1 MGGEFINKTHS
12 FLKLFMI
19 LNVIFLSATS
29 TPSLLGKHHR
39 YFEIGD
45 QALLQKDYDK
55 AIFNYLKGINYAD
68 KKDIAKVWDDLG
80 YAYLQKEKYSD
91 AITCLIKAIH
101 AHPENFNPRLYL
113 AAAYLFTG
121 EVELAS
127 QELNHT
133 EKNIYFDERWY
144 DEAQSLT
151 VMNENGD
158 RIIQDTLEKLRREK
172 GVYLHKTSKETDA
185 KSQTVLY
192 IDAFD
197 DKNEAVFYFMQGLAY
212 QKISDHKMARIK
224 FQAASEAGFE
234 GSELRSSQ
242 IHYQLKGHDTGLLE
256 NKLKKFLEVLKK
268 GEIEEAYIALEEAM
282 LINEQSFVINHNLAL
297 LYFDEYQLDQSK
309 MEKLERAEIYCVR
322 ALWYKDYQP
331 VNKDDII
338 SSLDLMGNLYSLKMD
353 YDKSL
358 QEYKKILEIDKE
370 NLHALYNI
378 GITYYNL
385 KDFSSAE
392 KEWKK
397 VLESEKII
405 QNQVKT
411 AENSQKKL
419 EYSVTVRKMP
429 VFFLVHCAL
438 GRLYFNQGQFNQ
450 AVTELETAIMIKNNA
465 AEPHLLL
472 AKVYQKMG
480 TREKAVFHLEK
491 YLFLGGQKKE
501 KAKLLL
507 KELNK
512 GPQCG

>member
-1 MGGEFINKTHS
+1 
-12 FLKLFMI
+12 MI
-19 LNVIFLSATS
+19 LTVIFLSAAS
-29 TPSLLGKHHR
+29 TPALLGKRNR
-39 YFEIGD
+39 YLERGD

-55 AIFNYLKGINYAD
+55 AISSYLKGINYAD

-80 YAYLQKEKYSD
+80 YAYLQKGKYSD
-91 AITCLIKAIH
+91 AIIYLKKAIN

-121 EVELAS
+121 KVELALW
-127 QELNHT
+127 ELNHI
-133 EKNIYFDERWY
+133 EKNIYFNESWH
-144 DEAQSLT
+144 DEAQSLV

-158 RIIQDTLEKLRREK
+158 RITRDTLEKLRREK
-172 GVYLHKTSKETDA
+172 GVYLSKTPKETGA
-185 KSQTVLY
+185 QGQTVLY

-197 DKNEAVFYFMQGLAY
+197 DKNEALFYFMQGLAY
-212 QKISDHKMARIK
+212 QKVSDNKMARGK

-234 GSELRSSQ
+234 GSELRSPQ

-256 NKLKKFLEVLKK
+256 NKLKKFLKVLKK
-268 GEIEEAYIALEEAM
+268 GEIEEAFIALEEAM

-309 MEKLERAEIYCVR
+309 MDELEKAEIYCAR
-322 ALWYKDYQP
+322 ALWYKDYQT

-338 SSLDLMGNLYSLKMD
+338 SCLDLMGNIYSLKMD

-358 QEYKKILEIDKE
+358 QEYKKILEIDTE

-385 KDFSSAE
+385 RDFRSAE

-397 VLESEKII
+397 ALEAEKMIHSK
-405 QNQVKT
+405 VKT
-411 AENSQKKL
+411 EENSQKKL
-419 EYSVTVRKMP
+419 EHSVTVRKMS

-438 GRLYFNQGQFNQ
+438 GRLYFKQRQFNQ
-450 AVTELETAIMIKNNA
+450 AVTELETAIRIKKNA
-465 AEPHLLL
+465 VEPHLLL
-472 AKVYQKMG
+472 AKAYQKMG

-491 YLFLGGQKKE
+491 YLFLGGRKE
-501 KAKLLL
+501 EEAKLLL

-512 GPQCG
+512 GPQCR

>member
-1 MGGEFINKTHS
+1 
-12 FLKLFMI
+12 LI
-19 LNVIFLSATS
+19 LTVIFLSAAS

-55 AIFNYLKGINYAD
+55 AISNYLKGINYAN
-68 KKDIAKVWDDLG
+68 KTDIAKVWDDLG

-91 AITCLIKAIH
+91 AITYLIKAIH

-113 AAAYLFTG
+113 AAAYLFT
-121 EVELAS
+121 EKVELS
-127 QELNHT
+127 LQELNQI
-133 EKNIYFDERWY
+133 EKNIYFDESWY
-144 DEAQSLT
+144 DEAQSL
-151 VMNENGD
+151 VVKNENGD
-158 RIIQDTLEKLRREK
+158 QITQDTLEKLRREK
-172 GVYLHKTSKETDA
+172 GVYLDKTPKETAA
-185 KSQTVLY
+185 KSQAVLY

-212 QKISDHKMARIK
+212 QKISDPKMARGK
-224 FQAASEAGFE
+224 FQVASEAGFE
-234 GSELRSSQ
+234 GSELRTPQ
-242 IHYQLKGHDTGLLE
+242 IHCQLKGHDSGLLD
-256 NKLKKFLEVLKK
+256 NKLKNFFRLLKK
-268 GEIEEAYIALEEAM
+268 REIDKAFIALQEAM

-309 MEKLERAEIYCVR
+309 IEKLERAEIYCAR

-338 SSLDLMGNLYSLKMD
+338 SSLDLMGNLYSLKTD

-370 NLHALYNI
+370 NLHALFNI

-385 KDFSSAE
+385 RDFNSAE

-397 VLESEKII
+397 ALESEKMIL
-405 QNQVKT
+405 NQVKT
-411 AENSQKKL
+411 EENSQKKL

-438 GRLYFNQGQFNQ
+438 GRLYFNQRRFNQ
-450 AVTELETAIMIKNNA
+450 AVTELEAAIRTKKKA
-465 AEPHLLL
+465 VDPHLLL

-501 KAKLLL
+501 EAKLLL

-512 GPQCG
+512 GPQ